1 MIVQLTGT
9 LVEVTPS
16 QVVLD
21 VQGVGYLLGVSGNTA
36 ATLPQVG
43 TEHVTLLTRMAVRDD
58 GVTLFGFGTREE
70 RALFD
75 RLVAISSVG
84 PKVALSVLSTYT
96 PQQLYEVVTAED
108 ATLMA
113 RVPGVGKKMASRII
127 LELKGVFT
135 KDPQLFGII
144 SPDLFTPDQRGV
156 SAQAP
161 ASGLDDDVTTA
172 LLSMGFTPREVELAL
187 QGREEA
193 GATSLEAAVAYALKR
208 LGNG

>member
-21 VQGVGYLLGVSGNTA
+21 VNGVGYLLGVSGLTA
-36 ATLPQVG
+36 SSLPAVG
-43 TEHVTLLTRMAVRDD
+43 TERVTVLTRMAVREND
-58 GVTLFGFGTREE
+58 VTLYGFSSREE

-75 RLVAISSVG
+75 RLVAVSGVG
-84 PKVALSVLSTYT
+84 PKVALSVLSTYS

-108 ATLMA
+108 ARLMA
-113 RVPGVGKKMASRII
+113 RVPGVGKKTAERLV

-135 KDPQLFGII
+135 KDAELFGLVGGEGLFA
-144 SPDLFTPDQRGV
+144 PDTRGT
-156 SAQAP
+156 SAP
-161 ASGLDDDVTTA
+161 GVASVDDDVTSA
-172 LLSMGFTPREVELAL
+172 LLSMGFTAREIELAL
-187 QGREEA
+187 AGREEA

-208 LGNG
+208 MGA